1 MFPQS
6 ERHFLICLGN
16 HGCPFPGF
24 HFILHSLFHS
34 LHVVSPSVVL
44 SLVSLLNTKFL
55 LKRTILSICT
65 LVPNI
70 IIITIVII
78 INHHHHRHHHHH
90 CHHCPRHHHGHRKV
104 MFIVFCH
111 IRDIRFYKPYTYY
124 MNNGILLLIL
134 RGIKLSPF

>member
-70 IIITIVII
+70 IIIIIV
-78 INHHHHRHHHHH
+78 NHHHYRHHHHH

-111 IRDIRFYKPYTYY
+111 IRDIQFYKPYTYY

-134 RGIKLSPF
+134 RRIKLSPI